1 MWRKTANRNE
11 RGQGLVLAV
20 LAMAVL
26 LGFVAMSVDIGL
38 LYNHRR
44 DLQNAADAAAL
55 AGAVELPDN
64 PDLAVTKA
72 QEWAAKNGIDPSE
85 IESIEVQTT
94 SYPNDT
100 LHVEIGQT
108 FDWVF
113 ARVLGKTQS
122 DVGAEASAK
131 IGSPV
136 AMSGLKPW
144 AVTDAV
150 LQGLMSGDPVTL
162 KYNAQDPTTGN
173 FQPIRL
179 DGSGASVY
187 GDTIRYGS
195 ESTVCAAGYETPTC
209 PSVITTETGNL
220 VGPTRQAVNWLEA
233 NTPSSCDDFTDVF
246 TPDLGNPGE
255 YELAASCNPWSS
267 EQPATMLAVIP
278 VIDQLCNGSCDVT
291 VLRFAMV
298 LLEGINCTGAG
309 GGQSCSVTATYVEAG
324 VDVEGLIGAFD
335 PDGSVYFVR
344 LVE

>member
-11 RGQGLVLAV
+11 RGQGLVLAI

-26 LGFVAMSVDIGL
+26 LGFVAMTVDIGL
-38 LYNHRR
+38 LYNQRR

-55 AGAVELPDN
+55 AGAAELPDN
-64 PDLAVTKA
+64 PDRAVARA
-72 QEWAAKNGIDPSE
+72 QQWAVKNGIAVSE
-85 IESIEVQTT
+85 IKSITVQTT
-94 SYPNDT
+94 SYPDDT

-136 AMSGLKPW
+136 AMSGLMPW
-144 AVTDAV
+144 AVTDEIF
-150 LQGLMSGDPVTL
+150 LGLTSGDSVTL
-162 KYNAQDPTTGN
+162 KYDATDPTTGN
-173 FQPIRL
+173 FQPVQL
-179 DGSGASVY
+179 DGSGANVY
-187 GDTIRYGS
+187 GDTIKYGS
-195 ESTVCAAGYETPTC
+195 DSTICAAGYETPTC

-220 VGPTRQAVNWLEA
+220 VGPTRTAVQWLEQNA
-233 NTPSSCDDFTDVF
+233 PSTCDDFPEVF
-246 TPDLGNPGE
+246 TPDTDNPGE
-255 YELAASCNPWSS
+255 YELTASCNPWSTT
-267 EQPATMLAVIP
+267 QPATMVAVIP

-298 LLEGINCTGAG
+298 LIEGITCTGAG
-309 GGQSCSVTATYVEAG
+309 GGRSCTVTATYVEAG
-324 VDVEGLIGAFD
+324 VDVQGLIGAFD

-344 LVE
+344 LIE